1 MVKPIIGAGLH
12 TYGKNDYQ
20 GLLAWINAGCKV
32 FDVADLYGEQ
42 PGDAERLIGAL
53 PDDIRKKLV
62 IVTKAGRNFYPYSGP
77 WRKLPRKLLTG
88 ICDDFRP
95 HYLQFALEQSLKRM
109 KVDRVHYFILHNPT
123 VEEFDNFWL
132 LGAVRTVI
140 RDKAINL
147 GISVWSIKDA
157 FIALRRGWD
166 AVEIAIPRN
175 IGYTWQEVTDLRKQ
189 FPTALIFIKEPL
201 LRSAI
206 SHPQAIRRRMR
217 ELLAF
222 PVNAIFIGSKNT
234 GHIKQHMRKDYA
246 DARSK
251 TTELL

>member
-12 TYGKNDYQ
+12 TYGPNDYQ
-20 GLLAWINAGCKV
+20 GLFAWLYEGCKV

-42 PGDAERLIGAL
+42 PGDAERLIGDL
-53 PDDIRKKLV
+53 PKNIRKKLT
-62 IVTKAGRNFYPYSGP
+62 IITKAGRNFYPYSGP
-77 WRKLPRKLLTG
+77 WSKLPRKFLTG

-95 HYLQFALEQSLKRM
+95 HYLRFALEQSLKRM
-109 KVDRVHYFILHNPT
+109 KVDSVHTFILHNPT
-123 VEEFDNFWL
+123 VKDFDNFWL
-132 LGAVRTVI
+132 LGAIRTVI

-157 FIALRRGWD
+157 FIALKRGWD
-166 AVEIAIPRN
+166 AVEIAIPTN
-175 IGYTWQEVTDLRKQ
+175 IGDTWQEVTDLRRQ
-189 FPTALIFIKEPL
+189 FPLALIFIKEPL
-201 LRSAI
+201 ARGEI
-206 SHPQAIRRRMR
+206 SHPQAVSRRMR